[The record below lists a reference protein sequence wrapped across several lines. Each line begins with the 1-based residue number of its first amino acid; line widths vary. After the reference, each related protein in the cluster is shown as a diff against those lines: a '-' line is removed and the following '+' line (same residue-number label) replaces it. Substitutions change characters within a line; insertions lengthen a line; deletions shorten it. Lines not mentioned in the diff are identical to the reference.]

1 MSNPLLDTR
10 SLPRFDELAPEQVLP
25 ALRELIAAH
34 RQKLD
39 DLLDSESDPDFA
51 SLVLPL
57 EDMEHE
63 LSRVWSPVSHLQ
75 GVLESQHWREAY
87 NAALPLLTEH
97 GTEISQN
104 SRLQRAYA
112 AVRKRLADD
121 ADPAQ
126 VSVVDQALLGC
137 QLRPRLALREVS
149 AFRSWAPR

>member
-25 ALRELIAAH
+25 ALRELIAEH

-39 DLLDSESDPDFA
+39 ELLDADPNPDFE

-63 LSRVWSPVSHLQ
+63 LARVWSPVSHLQ
-75 GVLESQHWREAY
+75 GVLESQDWRKAY

-97 GTEISQN
+97 GTELSQN
-104 SRLQRAYA
+104 SRLQRA
-112 AVRKRLADD
+112 
-121 ADPAQ
+121 
-126 VSVVDQALLGC
+126 
-137 QLRPRLALREVS
+137 
-149 AFRSWAPR
+149 